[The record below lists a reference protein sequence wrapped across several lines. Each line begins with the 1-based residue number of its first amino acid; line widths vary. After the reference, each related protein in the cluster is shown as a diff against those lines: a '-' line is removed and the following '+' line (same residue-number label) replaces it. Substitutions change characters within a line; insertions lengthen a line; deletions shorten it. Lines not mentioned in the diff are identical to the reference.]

1 MTIIKPLKS
10 DEEDNLRQYVGGWY
24 LHGYHF
30 WSFAERPP
38 EPAEGAVP
46 GTISRFTPRQMTV
59 WIVNEEENLKWL
71 TATVTVESARITDWQ
86 TEAGIARQFVLLQ
99 STHWQQA
106 MRAAFLGVFVPRQYE
121 IFGYR

>member
-10 DEEDNLRQYVGGWY
+10 DEEDNLRRYVGDWH

-30 WSFAERPP
+30 WAFVERPSETADDAAP
-38 EPAEGAVP
+38 GAI
-46 GTISRFTPRQMTV
+46 GRLAPRQMTV
-59 WIVNEEENLKWL
+59 WIVNEEVNLKWL
-71 TATVTVESARITDWQ
+71 TATVTVEAARITDWQ

-99 STHWQQA
+99 SAHWQQA
-106 MRAAFLGVFVPRQYE
+106 MRVAFLGVFLPRQCE